1 MTNYENCGE
10 AEVEK
15 VKFGIESE
23 KSDPEIVGLIK
34 RLEEVEGKVE
44 ASEAHLDNIKREYV
58 TILGIF
64 AAIVMAITA
73 GMAFSSSAFQNIGQA
88 SPVKIGAIL
97 IPLAWF
103 LWNLIGLLIFFLRE
117 VVEARRWVVPVI
129 MGVVNLLLV
138 GGFALLILFYGD
150 KLY

>member
-44 ASEAHLDNIKREYV
+44 ASEAHLDDIKREYV

-73 GMAFSSSAFQNIGQA
+73 GMAFSSSAF
-88 SPVKIGAIL
+88 
-97 IPLAWF
+97 
-103 LWNLIGLLIFFLRE
+103 
-117 VVEARRWVVPVI
+117 
-129 MGVVNLLLV
+129 
-138 GGFALLILFYGD
+138 
-150 KLY
+150 

>member
-44 ASEAHLDNIKREYV
+44 ASEAHLDDIKREYV

-73 GMAFSSSAFQNIGQA
+73 GMAFRVRHFRTSGR
-88 SPVKIGAIL
+88 
-97 IPLAWF
+97 
-103 LWNLIGLLIFFLRE
+103 LR
-117 VVEARRWVVPVI
+117 R
-129 MGVVNLLLV
+129 
-138 GGFALLILFYGD
+138 
-150 KLY
+150 